1 MKQALT
7 TLAIIAF
14 AGTVLN
20 LMPSFFGSIFT
31 TIATISLLT
40 TSYFLMYL
48 RSPLGAELAYW
59 GLTYAAI
66 AILMLGVALL
76 QSHAGCLFL
85 IGDCYQPSLPSW
97 LMEFKIVLGFA
108 LRLANFLAILMI
120 IVNLY
125 RNFAKTN

>member
-1 MKQALT
+1 
-7 TLAIIAF
+7 
-14 AGTVLN
+14 
-20 LMPSFFGSIFT
+20 
-31 TIATISLLT
+31 
-40 TSYFLMYL
+40 MYL

>member
-108 LRLANFLAILMI
+108 LRLANFLAIVMI

>member
-1 MKQALT
+1 MTQALT

>member
-7 TLAIIAF
+7 TLAIIAL

-20 LMPSFFGSIFT
+20 LMPSFFGSLFT

-40 TSYFLMYL
+40 ASYFLMYL

-108 LRLANFLAILMI
+108 LRLTNFLAILMI